1 MAAFNDTFLNERDN
15 QYRTDEINY
24 GRFQSVATPD
34 PDDEDESDDVD
45 TDVDLDEDDTEF
57 DDEDLDDVDL
67 DEDDLIDDK
76 SDYGRVAAVTN
87 SDENTDEPEPDFHPN
102 ETPEEEGA
110 SKEDARYPDEEPT
123 RPDQSESDASY
134 SEQEDVTPPTPH
146 EFPSVGH
153 AKTDFESR
161 PHGRTTGRM
170 TGHEPGTEGI

>member
-1 MAAFNDTFLNERDN
+1 MAAFNDTILNEKDN

-34 PDDEDESDDVD
+34 PDDEDLDDDKDVD

-67 DEDDLIDDK
+67 DDEELIDD
-76 SDYGRVAAVTN
+76 RVAAVTS
-87 SDENTDEPEPDFHPN
+87 SDEDDIDEPEPDFHPN

-110 SKEDARYPDEEPT
+110 SKEDVRYPDETPT
-123 RPDQSESDASY
+123 RPDEAESDASY
-134 SEQEDVTPPTPH
+134 SEQNDVTPPTPH

-161 PHGRTTGRM
+161 SHGRTTGRM
-170 TGHEPGTEGI
+170 VGHEPGTEGI